1 MGAQFA
7 RQGKEELRR
16 IRKRGRPLIW
26 AVAVFSLFA
35 NMLMLTGPM
44 YMLQVYDRVLAS
56 GSTETL
62 VALTMLMVFLYLMM
76 GALDFVRGRIM
87 VRVGLQFAQDLQE
100 RVFNAVVRKS
110 AVLPDNGTSSG
121 LQDLDHVHRLISA
134 PLLIALLD
142 MPWTPLFIAVI
153 FVFHPLLGTLALT
166 GTLVL
171 VLITLANQLLSR
183 RAQRDAGALQ
193 LAAQSAA
200 DQYRIEAETVR
211 AMGMQAAAHTRWQ
224 KTQRA
229 ADGHDLVAM
238 NVGGAFATLTKTMRL
253 FLQSAMLGLGA
264 WLVIGGQMTPGGM
277 IAGSILLGR
286 ALSPVESALT
296 QWPLA
301 QQGVQGWN
309 NLAELLGEVPPDAAR
324 VALPT
329 PLGRLSVHAL
339 TVVPPGDRMAALKS
353 LSFNIEPGQAVGVIG
368 PSGTGKS
375 TLARAIVGVWPPAGG
390 HIRLDGATLDHYGP
404 DGLAQVIG
412 YLPQQVHLFD
422 GTLSDNI
429 ARLDQDADEGRV
441 IAAAKMAGAHEM
453 ILELPQGYDT
463 PVSADRSRLSGGQL
477 QRIGLARALYNDP
490 VLLVLDEPNA
500 NLDNAGSAAL
510 NTAIRQMKG
519 RGRSVLIMAHRP
531 AAIKECDMILML
543 DSGMRMAFGPKDEV
557 LSGMVKNAKAI
568 QTVPAAAAGMR

>member
-1 MGAQFA
+1 MGAHIA
-7 RQGKEELRR
+7 RQGTEELRR
-16 IRKRGRPLIW
+16 IRRRGRRFYW
-26 AVAVFSLFA
+26 AVAIFSFVA
-35 NMLMLTGPM
+35 NLLMLTGPM

-62 VALTMLMVFLYLMM
+62 VGLTLLMVFLYLMM
-76 GALDFVRGRIM
+76 GTMDFVRGRIM
-87 VRVGLQFAQDLQE
+87 VRVGLQFAQDLQA
-100 RVFNAVVRKS
+100 RVFNAVIRKS
-110 AVLPDNGTSSG
+110 AVLPDRGTSSG
-121 LQDLDHVHRLISA
+121 LQDLDNIHRLISA

-153 FVFHPLLGTLALT
+153 FVFHPLLGALALAGTLAL
-166 GTLVL
+166 VA
-171 VLITLANQLLSR
+171 ITLANQLLSR
-183 RAQRDAGALQ
+183 RAQREAGALQ
-193 LAAQSAA
+193 HTAQIVA
-200 DQYRIEAETVR
+200 DQFRTEAETVR
-211 AMGMQAAAHTRWQ
+211 AMGMQEAAHMRWQ
-224 KTQRA
+224 QTQRA
-229 ADGHDLVAM
+229 SDAHDLVAM

-301 QQGVQGWN
+301 QQGMQSWN
-309 NLAELLGEVPPDAAR
+309 DLAALLGEVPPDAAR
-324 VALPT
+324 VVLPK

-339 TVVPPGDRMAALKS
+339 TVVPPGDRLAALKS
-353 LSFNIEPGQAVGVIG
+353 LSFQVEPGQAVGVIG

-375 TLARAIVGVWPPAGG
+375 TLARALVGVWPPAGG
-390 HIRLDGATLDHYGP
+390 HIRLDGATLDHYGS
-404 DGLAQVIG
+404 DGLGQFIG

-429 ARLDQDADEGRV
+429 ARLEQDADEDRV

-543 DSGMRMAFGPKDEV
+543 DGGMRMAFGPKDEV